1 MGSSQFLLAICFIG
15 FTLTHVSVAQNTHQ
29 DFLDAHNA
37 ARDEVGVGPLKW
49 NHTLQA
55 YARDYATKRI
65 NDCAMEHSMG
75 PYSENLAGGIASTT
89 AVEGVNLWV
98 EEKKFFDYKSNS
110 CVGGECRHYT
120 QVIWRDTKYVGCARV
135 YCKTGGIFIICDY
148 DPPGNNDG
156 ERPY

>member
-1 MGSSQFLLAICFIG
+1 MVSLKATFISETALLI
-15 FTLTHVSVAQNTHQ
+15 QNSNK
-29 DFLDAHNA
+29 DFLDAHNE
-37 ARDEVGVGPLKW
+37 ARASVGVGPMTWDDKLATDAL
-49 NHTLQA
+49 N
-55 YARDYATKRI
+55 YAKKRI

-75 PYSENLAGGIASTT
+75 PYSENIAGGIASTT

-98 EEKKFFDYKSNS
+98 EEKKFYDYKSNS